1 MILSLNL
8 MEEFKLKFYVIY
20 LIFAVVAIIFS
31 MYVDIKKKHY
41 NSISAALAL
50 ALFSA
55 TAFLFG
61 LRDLDVG
68 ADTDIVRVQFEF
80 HDRIDFGFQFMFD
93 FLIALV
99 SQFTDNY
106 HIFLLVLSLLFNGL
120 IFSSV
125 LIFSRRIDLNIF
137 LVSFSFVSFYFFEQL
152 GINIVRQGVSLAF
165 FLLAVSLYFK
175 NPSHYKLWI
184 ISMVFAVGFHITTV
198 MVLLIFGL
206 VILLKKLKTVYFYAL
221 YFLVLIIS
229 AVGGSILSFGSLL
242 SYFFLVDSQ
251 RADFYINNENGL
263 GYEVGFKT
271 QFAIFNTLFLGIFTF
286 INSRILKY
294 EDESYEILLK
304 YYMVMSAVFFLMFQ
318 IPFSDRWGMMSWITI
333 PFLLAPLFSIN
344 RTARYSMGTLGF
356 LFVIF
361 VTFSMYYSS
370 K

>member
-1 MILSLNL
+1 
-8 MEEFKLKFYVIY
+8 
-20 LIFAVVAIIFS
+20 

-41 NSISAALAL
+41 NSISTVFAL
-50 ALFSA
+50 ALFLVISL
-55 TAFLFG
+55 LFG

-68 ADTDIVRVQFEF
+68 TDTDIVRVQFEY
-80 HDRIDFGFQFMFD
+80 HDRLDFGFQFAFD
-93 FLIALV
+93 FLIVLV

-106 HIFLLVLSLLFNGL
+106 HVFLLVLSSMYTGL
-120 IFSSV
+120 ILSSI
-125 LIFSRRIDLNIF
+125 LILSKKTDLNIF

-175 NPSHYKLWI
+175 EPSKFNYWLI
-184 ISMVFAVGFHITTV
+184 PLVLAVGFHITTIV
-198 MVLLIFGL
+198 VVFIFGL
-206 VILLKKLKTVYFYAL
+206 IIFFKKLKVLYFYAL

-229 AVGGSILSFGSLL
+229 AIGGSILSFGSLL

-271 QFAIFNTLFLGIFTF
+271 QFAVFNTLFLGIFTF
-286 INSRILKY
+286 INFKILHYK
-294 EDESYEILLK
+294 DESYEILLK
-304 YYMVMSAVFFLMFQ
+304 YYMVMSAIFFLMFQ

-333 PFLLAPLFSIN
+333 PLLLAPLFSIN
-344 RTARYSMGTLGF
+344 KTAKFSMGTLAF

-361 VTFSMYYSS
+361 VSFSIYYSS